1 MSTRQ
6 VGNKRENRVTAIL
19 EAIGYFCYPSRGSR
33 GIDVVAIAPKDE
45 SLLPHLGV
53 EIGGSGKRIATAFG
67 KMRAC
72 PQCPGMVLLVVLETL
87 RNRRRSLRWYASE
100 DGKRG
105 GHDNPLDAV
114 DEARRL

>member
-6 VGNKRENRVTAIL
+6 TGNKRENRVAAEL
-19 EAIGYFCYPSRGSR
+19 EVIGYFCYPSRGSR

-45 SLLPHLGV
+45 PLPHLGI
-53 EIGGSGKRIATAFG
+53 EIGGPGKRIATAFA

-72 PQCPGMVLLVVLETL
+72 PQCPGMVLLVALETL
-87 RNRRRSLRWYASE
+87 RNRKRSLRWYASE

-105 GHDNPLDAV
+105 GYESVRDAIAA
-114 DEARRL
+114 AR